1 MLEVGVGTAAV
12 ALPLADLGHSVVG
25 IDLAPAMLA
34 VAQDRLPGR
43 LTLGDATRLPFRTGG
58 VGAVI
63 AVWAVH
69 VIGDL
74 DAMVAEVVRALA
86 PGGRV
91 PRGLL
96 DPGRRAERL
105 HRHRL
110 PVRPRS
116 GAAGIAPSG
125 WHRLAQAG
133 FAFLGD
139 EATDEHTFDESPRSG
154 RQRSSGVTGRRS
166 GISTA
171 TWARS
176 CNR

>member
-58 VGAVI
+58 VDAVI

-86 PGGRV
+86 PGGRFLV
-91 PRGLL
+91 VSSTPDVEPNDLTDTAFRFG
-96 DPGRRAERL
+96 
-105 HRHRL
+105 
-110 PVRPRS
+110 PRS

-125 WHRLAQAG
+125 WHRGWRRPASPSS
-133 FAFLGD
+133 
-139 EATDEHTFDESPRSG
+139 ATRRPTSTPSTSPPRSG
-154 RQRSSGVTGRRS
+154 RQ
-166 GISTA
+166 
-171 TWARS
+171 
-176 CNR
+176 